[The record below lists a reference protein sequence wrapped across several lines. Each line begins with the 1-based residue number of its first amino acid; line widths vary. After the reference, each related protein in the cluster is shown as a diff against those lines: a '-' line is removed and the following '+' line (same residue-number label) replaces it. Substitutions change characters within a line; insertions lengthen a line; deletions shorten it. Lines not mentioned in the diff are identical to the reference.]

1 MPILILA
8 LAIPTVRTT
17 RPIRCFC
24 PAKTCS
30 TAART
35 FDRFALALA
44 MRSGSGRRGN
54 RFWWMLLVNMPLARN
69 ASFFFDR

>member
-8 LAIPTVRTT
+8 REMPMVRTT
-17 RPIRCFC
+17 RPILCFC

-35 FDRFALALA
+35 FDRLALALA
-44 MRSGSGRRGN
+44 TRSGSGRLGK
-54 RFWWMLLVNMPLARN
+54 RFWWMLLVNMPLARK
-69 ASFFFDR
+69 ASFFFER

>member
-8 LAIPTVRTT
+8 RAMPMVRTT
-17 RPIRCFC
+17 RPMRCFC

-35 FDRFALALA
+35 FDRLALALA
-44 MRSGSGRRGN
+44 ILSGSGRLGN